1 MPPMPSGGGIN
12 KNNNMVFTYFAAGVV
27 LVYSELVPLLSY
39 SVGNQSQTVVV
50 LVAGCSFVSGIC
62 ILSFLLSAVVV
73 VDSGDELL

>member
-1 MPPMPSGGGIN
+1 MSYGCILSLPPMPSGGGIN

-39 SVGNQSQTVVV
+39 FVGNQSQTVVV

-62 ILSFLLSAVVV
+62 ILSFLLSAVF
-73 VDSGDELL
+73 

>member
-1 MPPMPSGGGIN
+1 
-12 KNNNMVFTYFAAGVV
+12 MVFTYFAAGVV

-39 SVGNQSQTVVV
+39 FVGNQSQTVVV

-73 VDSGDELL
+73 VVVVVDSGDELL

>member
-1 MPPMPSGGGIN
+1 
-12 KNNNMVFTYFAAGVV
+12 MVFTYFAAGVV

-50 LVAGCSFVSGIC
+50 LVAGCSCSFVSGIC

-73 VDSGDELL
+73 VVVVVDSGDELL

>member
-1 MPPMPSGGGIN
+1 
-12 KNNNMVFTYFAAGVV
+12 MVFTYFAAGVV

-62 ILSFLLSAVVV
+62 ILSFLLPAAAVVVV